1 MEAFSHETLAGIG
14 IGVFIVL
21 QLLSQLLEKVTEG
34 RSNNRSCNE
43 CVTADEFHELRRK
56 LEAHIRKCAINE
68 EIERRIQQQTR
79 K

>member
-1 MEAFSHETLAGIG
+1 VEAFSHETLAGIG

>member
-1 MEAFSHETLAGIG
+1 VEAFSHETLAGIG

-34 RSNNRSCNE
+34 RSNNRSCND

-56 LEAHIRKCAINE
+56 LEAHIRKCAITE
-68 EIERRIQQQTR
+68 EIERRIQQQAR

>member
-14 IGVFIVL
+14 IGVYIVL
-21 QLLSQLLEKVTEG
+21 QLLSQLLEKVTES
-34 RSNNRSCNE
+34 RSNNRSSND

-56 LEAHIRKCAINE
+56 LESHIRSCAINE
-68 EIERRIQQQTR
+68 EIDRRVRQQTR

>member
-21 QLLSQLLEKVTEG
+21 QLLAQLLEKVTES
-34 RSNNRSCNE
+34 RSNNRSCND
-43 CVTADEFHELRRK
+43 CVTADEFHQLRRK
-56 LEAHIRKCAINE
+56 LEAHIRNCAINE
-68 EIERRIQQQTR
+68 EIDRRVRQQTR